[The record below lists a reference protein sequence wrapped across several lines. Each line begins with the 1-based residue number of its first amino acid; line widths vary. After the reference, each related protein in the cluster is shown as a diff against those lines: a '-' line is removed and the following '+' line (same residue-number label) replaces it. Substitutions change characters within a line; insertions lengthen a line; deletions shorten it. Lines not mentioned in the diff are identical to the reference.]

1 MAIPRVKICCIRS
14 AEEARIAIDLGAA
27 AIGLVSEMPS
37 GPGVISEP
45 VIAAIAAGVPP
56 AIGTFLL
63 TSRTDPEQIVAQ
75 QRRCG
80 VNTLQICD
88 YPPLGTLET
97 LRAALPGVSLVKVVH
112 VDGEGSLERALE
124 LARGADALLLDS
136 GNLAAPVRELGGTG
150 RVHDWSISARIVEK
164 VGVPVFLA
172 GGLTAENVLGA
183 IQTVRPFGVDLCTG
197 VRTNG
202 ALDRRKLARFMEALA
217 AAA

>member
-1 MAIPRVKICCIRS
+1 MTPRVKICCIRS
-14 AEEARIAIDLGAA
+14 AEEARLAVDLGAA

-37 GPGVISEP
+37 GPGAISEEAIAE
-45 VIAAIAAGVPP
+45 IAATVPAG
-56 AIGTFLL
+56 IGTFLL
-63 TSRTDPEQIVAQ
+63 TSRTEPEQIVAQ

-88 YPPLGTLET
+88 YPAPGTLET

-112 VDGEGSLERALE
+112 VEGESAVGRALE

-136 GNLAAPVRELGGTG
+136 GALAAPVRKLGGTG

-164 VGVPVFLA
+164 AGVPVFLA
-172 GGLTAENVLGA
+172 GGLTPENVA
-183 IQTVRPFGVDLCTG
+183 RAVRMVRPFGVDLCTG

-202 ALDRRKLARFMEALA
+202 ALDRGKLARFMEAVA